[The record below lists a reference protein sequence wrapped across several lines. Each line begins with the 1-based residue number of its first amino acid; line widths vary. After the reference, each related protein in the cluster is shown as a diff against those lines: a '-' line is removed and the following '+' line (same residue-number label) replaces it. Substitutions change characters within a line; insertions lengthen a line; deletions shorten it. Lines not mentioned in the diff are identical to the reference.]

1 MKVKWFR
8 TDYDYDFKA
17 LPEVYP
23 PVIDLLISLLT
34 AVPRIYKPVIDNVN
48 HKMIESN
55 LDFYLE
61 EISESTRNTKRVKE
75 LRAIKN
81 NQIFHVRQNST
92 QRFYQ
97 YRIDKIGQHKAYL
110 RCVNYKCCSRLE
122 VILGFNLKTE
132 KIRNNFLFHEDVTE
146 EMLKYRSISH
156 CLKLSG
162 ARQIVYKKDYDEPCD
177 SDAEYDSD
185 PDSETEPDYDCYPDS
200 E

>member
-1 MKVKWFR
+1 MLIIRTKWTLKVKWFL

-122 VILGFNLKTE
+122 VERSQNLLDTNMIFLMTLVKKNHGLAQQLRLPSAKFLVADKSKLVRYLGK
-132 KIRNNFLFHEDVTE
+132 
-146 EMLKYRSISH
+146 
-156 CLKLSG
+156 
-162 ARQIVYKKDYDEPCD
+162 
-177 SDAEYDSD
+177 
-185 PDSETEPDYDCYPDS
+185 
-200 E
+200 